1 MTDPSH
7 ASAAAP
13 RPPADPEE
21 RLARVPAPATLSAF
35 WRLVG
40 YVRPYLGVLLVA
52 ILAALLYSG
61 ARTGRAL
68 LVQPLFDEVVLPQA
82 AVETPPELGDWLGA
96 LWGQPEPVVEPVES
110 VESSEATASASPEAT
125 PDAGEETGVVVA
137 QVREALP
144 RILLAALLL
153 LTILPISHFAQV
165 YLSEFVL
172 GRVLVD
178 IQRELCAKL
187 LRLPLSFHHQTSR
200 GDTLSRVLND
210 AQRAQQ
216 SLDLLFSDVVV
227 SVLALGVGVATLLY
241 LSWPL
246 TLTLIGVAPLVA
258 GVIALFGRRIRK
270 SAARRQES
278 QADVTARLVQIL
290 AGIKVIQA
298 FRAQAGEERAFAE
311 HNLRLFRRNLKV
323 VKNRALSRSVVE
335 ALTNTAGIGVL
346 LLGVGIVAGQ
356 LWGLTLGS
364 LMAFIVVMQ
373 STYRPMKELTKGWTK
388 LQEAMPSAERFFALL
403 DREDVPVDP
412 PDAVDL
418 PRLERGLRVSKV
430 SFSYGREPV
439 LEDVSLEV
447 AAGEV
452 VAIVGA
458 TGSGKT
464 TFADLLLRF
473 YDPDSGSIEAD
484 GVDLRMVTRQSW
496 LDRIA
501 VVTQE
506 PFLFTGSIRENI
518 RYGRPEATDE
528 EILAA
533 ARAAHVD
540 EFASDLPE
548 GYDTDVGDAGVRL
561 SGGQRQ
567 RITIARAI
575 VSDPE
580 ILIFDEATSS
590 LDAKSERYVQE
601 AIEALLGGRT
611 VFIIAHRLS
620 TVRDADRI
628 LVLDGGRV
636 ADVGRHD
643 ELMARGGLY
652 RELMTLQSEGLA
664 PA

>member
-1 MTDPSH
+1 MTDPSQER
-7 ASAAAP
+7 SAEQSSGSSVPGIEAGSSAP
-13 RPPADPEE
+13 GIE
-21 RLARVPAPATLSAF
+21 ARSLSVF

-40 YVRPYLGVLLVA
+40 YVRPYLMVLLLA
-52 ILAALLYSG
+52 IGTAFVYSG
-61 ARTGRAL
+61 ARTARAL

-82 AVETPPELGDWLGA
+82 ASGETPALGDWFGVLR
-96 LWGQPEPVVEPVES
+96 PEFARASADP
-110 VESSEATASASPEAT
+110 SEAGSPEA
-125 PDAGEETGVVVA
+125 ETHAVVA
-137 QVREALP
+137 QVRAALP
-144 RILLAALLL
+144 RIVLAALL
-153 LTILPISHFAQV
+153 ILIVLPLSHFGQV

-178 IQRELCAKL
+178 IQRQLCAKL
-187 LRLPLSFHHQTSR
+187 LHLPLRFHHETSR
-200 GDTLSRVLND
+200 GDTLSRVMND

-227 SVLALGVGVATLLY
+227 GVLSLGIGISTLLY

-246 TLTLIGVAPLVA
+246 TLTLLAVAPPVA
-258 GVIALFGRRIRK
+258 GAIAVFGRRIRH

-290 AGIKVIQA
+290 NGIKVIKA
-298 FRAQAGEERAFAE
+298 FRAQDGEEAAFGE
-311 HNLRLFRRNLKV
+311 HNLRFFRRNMKV
-323 VKNRALSRSVVE
+323 VKNRAMSRAVVE

-346 LLGVGIVAGQ
+346 LLGVGVVAGR

-388 LQEAMPSAERFFALL
+388 LQEALPSAERFFALL
-403 DREDVPVDP
+403 DREGEP
-412 PDAVDL
+412 PDAEDAVVL
-418 PRLERGLRVSKV
+418 PPLRQGIRISKV

-439 LEDVSLEV
+439 LRDVSLDV

-452 VAIVGA
+452 VAIVGP

-464 TFADLLLRF
+464 TLVDLLMRF
-473 YDPDSGSIEAD
+473 YDPASGSLEAD
-484 GVDLRMVTRQSW
+484 GVDLRRIRRASW

-506 PFLFTGSIRENI
+506 PFLFATSIRENI
-518 RYGRPEATDE
+518 RYGRPDASDE
-528 EILAA
+528 EVLAA

-540 EFASDLPE
+540 EFAASLPE
-548 GYDTDVGDAGVRL
+548 GYDTEVGDAGVRL

-567 RITIARAI
+567 RVTIARAI
-575 VSDPE
+575 LGDPE
-580 ILIFDEATSS
+580 VLIFDEATSS

-601 AIEALLGGRT
+601 AIQSLFGGRT

-620 TVRDADRI
+620 TVRHADKI
-628 LVLDGGRV
+628 LVLENGAV
-636 ADVGRHD
+636 ADLGRHD
-643 ELMARGGLY
+643 ELMERGGLY
-652 RELMTLQSEGLA
+652 RELMSLQQFGASQA
-664 PA
+664 S